1 MQGDHNRTIG
11 EIVELKIPSYAY
23 PDEPGHTYYRGNY
36 LITKIK
42 HNVNGDGL
50 FNTEMQLVKDSL
62 FTKLENEDNLD
73 SSGNTPSSEDY
84 EIAKQA
90 EADLIESVGPEQNFG
105 DSSFRIITNKDGSTR
120 VSGRLWWKEFRIL
133 YTYRMPK
140 ILWVKRVLFGGI
152 KTKYK
157 EIGEIT

>member
-1 MQGDHNRTIG
+1 MAPSSKNFDRYDNQVERTILTTNAQRRMMKNIVVEIRVQGDHNRTIG

-62 FTKLENEDNLD
+62 FTKLENDDNLD
-73 SSGNTPSSEDY
+73 SSGNTPSSEDS

-120 VSGRLWWKEFRIL
+120 VSGRL
-133 YTYRMPK
+133 
-140 ILWVKRVLFGGI
+140 
-152 KTKYK
+152 
-157 EIGEIT
+157 